1 MPNFTGKSGG
11 GPHLMKKYGQ
21 GKNPIMM
28 STKQKENLPPELVA
42 EIAKKEGNPPTNMG
56 HAMKKYGAHKMSHP
70 MKGYKSDAQRKAV
83 HASKADGGK
92 GNPNKMYKK

>member
-11 GPHLMKKYGQ
+11 GPHAMKIYGE

-28 STKQKENLPPELVA
+28 TAKQEANLPPQLKA
-42 EIAKKEGNPPTNMG
+42 EIAKKEGNPPTNMN

-70 MKGYKSDAQRKAV
+70 MKGKGKVKDMSRKQQKAV
-83 HASKADGGK
+83 FASGYK
-92 GNPNKMYKK
+92 G

>member
-11 GPHLMKKYGQ
+11 GPHKMKEYGK

-70 MKGYKSDAQRKAV
+70 MKGKGKGKMKNMSREQQKAV
-83 HASKADGGK
+83 FASGYK
-92 GNPNKMYKK
+92 G